1 MASLNII
8 GERVKARRE
17 ARKWTQDQL
26 AAACQRLGWDVS
38 RVTLTK
44 VELGLRRVGDGE
56 VVVLAAALR
65 CKASDLLDQV
75 RLKDAVETV
84 RQGQATS

>member
-17 ARKWTQDQL
+17 ARNWTQDHL
-26 AAACQRLGWDVS
+26 AAACQRLGWDIS
-38 RVTLTK
+38 RVTLAK
-44 VELGLRRVGDGE
+44 VETGMRRVGDGE

-65 CKASDLLDQV
+65 CKASDLLDKV
-75 RLKDAVETV
+75 PLKLAMKTV
-84 RQGQATS
+84 RQGQATL